1 MAAKKKKKKAASKK
15 KTKKATT
22 KKAASKKKTKKKAAA
37 SATTKKAV
45 ATTKATTKAT
55 TSAAVVEKAGDFPEA
70 LKHLEE
76 VVNGGQAGEMD
87 FEMYQSFNEQYKPSD
102 WTRNPKTDDE
112 LWSFGMDGTGGQVA
126 LWRHEPNVK
135 LEDRPV
141 VMLGSEGEVSAI
153 ASDLPSFLYLVA
165 NGMGPYEVAFDMLT
179 GDEEANDEMLEWINE
194 QWPKRKFPDAKKII
208 KEAKSKFKHFEKHLR
223 AQCPAD

>member
-1 MAAKKKKKKAASKK
+1 MAAKKKKKASTKKTAKKPPAKK
-15 KTKKATT
+15 KSAG
-22 KKAASKKKTKKKAAA
+22 SKPKKKAAA
-37 SATTKKAV
+37 
-45 ATTKATTKAT
+45 
-55 TSAAVVEKAGDFPEA
+55 AAVTQKGVTSKAAAAASEKEKAGEFPPV

-102 WTRNPKTDDE
+102 WTRNPKSDEE

-141 VMLGSEGEVSAI
+141 VMLGSEGEVSPI

-165 NGMGPYEVAFDMLT
+165 NGMGPYEIAFDMLT
-179 GDEEANDEMLEWINE
+179 GDEEANEEMLEWINE

-208 KEAKSKFKHFEKHLR
+208 KDAKSKFKHFEKHLR